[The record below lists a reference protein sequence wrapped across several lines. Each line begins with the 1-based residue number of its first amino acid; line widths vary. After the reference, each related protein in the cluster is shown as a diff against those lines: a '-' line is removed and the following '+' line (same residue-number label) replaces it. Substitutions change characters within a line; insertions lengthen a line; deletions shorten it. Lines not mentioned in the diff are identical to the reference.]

1 METLL
6 ADFTVL
12 ATGGVGQ
19 VYLHTTNT
27 AACTGSGIAMAQR
40 AGVRLDNLE
49 YVQFHPTALYTRQS
63 HSFLITEAMRGEGP
77 ASRTPRAEF
86 FMKRL

>member
-1 METLL
+1 VGAYVFNEQLQKVETIL

-27 AACTGSGIAMAQR
+27 R
-40 AGVRLDNLE
+40 A
-49 YVQFHPTALYTRQS
+49 PSA
-63 HSFLITEAMRGEGP
+63 
-77 ASRTPRAEF
+77 RA
-86 FMKRL
+86 